1 MEFLGEPRIWPVFF
15 KVKGYLANL
24 FPIVR
29 FGFTS
34 REGIQDHEF
43 WALATHLHLR
53 GTLHQ
58 GLFTSLHLYIFTSLH
73 RIFTSYHLL
82 TVLSIIFHPPI
93 SGTLIAVPTSLVSRI
108 FRQHLA
114 YCTRISSPLY
124 RMGITTPSPPGAGI
138 LVVLWVLHLRSI
150 RWELSF

>member
-1 MEFLGEPRIWPVFF
+1 MDFLGEPRIWPVFF

-73 RIFTSYHLL
+73 LYIFTSLHRIFTSYHLL
-82 TVLSIIFHPPI
+82 TVLSPSIHLYLAR
-93 SGTLIAVPTSLVSRI
+93 SSL
-108 FRQHLA
+108 F
-114 YCTRISSPLY
+114 
-124 RMGITTPSPPGAGI
+124 
-138 LVVLWVLHLRSI
+138 LHL
-150 RWELSF
+150 